1 MAKSIT
7 ELEAELEKVKA
18 KNAEALK
25 AERKRARAREADA
38 RAAIA
43 RAQAKVDETW
53 GRRLREAGATDEDID
68 ALVEQFA
75 CDEAPATEY
84 VPASVDELKLAFAE
98 AAASDVARQ

>member
-7 ELEAELEKVKA
+7 ELEAELEEVKA

-25 AERKRARAREADA
+25 AERKRARAREADV

-68 ALVEQFA
+68 ALVKQFA
-75 CDEAPATEY
+75 CDEAPATEHALE
-84 VPASVDELKLAFAE
+84 VFEEIKRFRAE
-98 AAASDVARQ
+98 AAATDAAQQ